1 MNDFEGLPTP
11 AEHKYEDYL
20 RLCLCED
27 AKQHY
32 EPTDEE
38 LREIET
44 AFTFLTKLRRP
55 QQCWRSRGHQQ
66 ERAAQG

>member
-20 RLCLCED
+20 RLCED
-27 AKQHY
+27 AEHY

-44 AFTFLTKLRRP
+44 AFTFLTKLRRK
-55 QQCWRSRGHQQ
+55 Q
-66 ERAAQG
+66 